1 MNKRFNE
8 HAPRKER
15 SAFGAINEAGYEQE
29 SPRRLLGSRALEFV
43 ERLRP
48 LGAIKPAILGQY
60 LVKGWID
67 RGTLSVVYGES
78 NVGKTFL
85 ALDVAFHVA
94 AGIDWHGAR
103 VASADKTAGGA
114 LYIAGEGGR
123 GINNRIEALRHE
135 RGDLMTLAE
144 ARGYFALL
152 PVCLDLCGDGDGAA
166 LVEMLQSLLEKPPA
180 LIVVDT
186 LARAIGGGDENS
198 GQDMGALIRNVDAIR
213 EATGAHVMLIHHSGK
228 DTTRGARG
236 HSSLRAAADTEIE
249 LRRSGDMVEAET
261 KKQRDIGDA
270 GRFAYTL
277 QSITIG
283 MDEDGDEVS
292 SAVVEPTDVVARK
305 PRITGQALVALQAL
319 DDAVSQHGE
328 KKVGALFPANRQCV
342 NLERWREFCDRR
354 ELSSGE
360 SDSAKRK
367 AFFTA
372 KTTLQ
377 NKGFVCIQDGF
388 AWRVGE

>member
-1 MNKRFNE
+1 MTAEPFNI
-8 HAPRKER
+8 HGAPWMTG
-15 SAFGAINEAGYEQE
+15 SDMPGSFGMSTLGRADELATKIQPLAAIR
-29 SPRRLLGSRALEFV
+29 PALHS
-43 ERLRP
+43 
-48 LGAIKPAILGQY
+48 QY
-60 LVKGWID
+60 LVKGWFD
-67 RGTLSVVYGES
+67 RGAFSVVYGES
-78 NVGKTFL
+78 NVGKTFF
-85 ALDVAFHVA
+85 ALDVAMHVA
-94 AGIDWHGAR
+94 AGMDWHGAR
-103 VASADKTAGGA
+103 ILNGKNWAGPA
-114 LYIAGEGGR
+114 LYVAGEGGR
-123 GINNRIEALRHE
+123 GVHNRIEALRRARPELVAAVEHE
-135 RGDLMTLAE
+135 
-144 ARGYFALL
+144 GYFALL
-152 PVCLDLCGDGDGAA
+152 PTALDLCGTGDAQA
-166 LVEMLQSLLEKPPA
+166 LLEALKKMPGHPA
-180 LIVVDT
+180 LIIIDT
-186 LARAIGGGDENS
+186 LARAMGGGDENS

-328 KKVGALFPANRQCV
+328 KKVGALFPANRRCV
-342 NLERWREFCDRR
+342 NLERWKDFCDRR
-354 ELSSGE
+354 EMSGGNGE
-360 SDSAKRK
+360 SSKRT
-367 AFFTA
+367 AFHKA

-388 AWRVGE
+388 AWRVEE